1 MEATAG
7 NRDYVACN
15 LLKKQV
21 RTILEKKN
29 LRFEEREDTDG
40 ETEKMLKFLGWEQSL
55 GQSHIITIRAQL
67 KVRKGL

>member
-15 LLKKQV
+15 LFKKQV

-40 ETEKMLKFLGWEQSL
+40 EKEIMLKFWGWEQSL
-55 GQSHIITIRAQL
+55 GQSHIITI
-67 KVRKGL
+67 